1 MYPYNVDIALNT
13 LMLDELV
20 EVREELVR
28 EVDELA
34 HPDELVMF

>member
-28 EVDELA
+28 EVDEL
-34 HPDELVMF
+34 VMI

>member
-1 MYPYNVDIALNT
+1 MYLYNVDIALNT

-20 EVREELVR
+20 EVREQRER
-28 EVDELA
+28 EVDEFA